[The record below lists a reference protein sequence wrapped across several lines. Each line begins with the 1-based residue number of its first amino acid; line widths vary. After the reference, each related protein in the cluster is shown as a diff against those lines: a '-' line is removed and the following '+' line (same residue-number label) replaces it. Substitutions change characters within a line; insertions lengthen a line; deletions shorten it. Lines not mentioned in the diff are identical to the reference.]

1 MGEIKKKYN
10 GIVFSV
16 CFSIGYFMI
25 YQFGYEAVFF
35 NGVMVPAALITL
47 HASIRNQKN
56 IKDKK
61 YSLGFRYQTPMGYIL
76 EGFGASLSW
85 LGLGAHNFQN
95 FNMDS
100 AKSYACLVQ

>member
-10 GIVFSV
+10 GIIFSV

-47 HASIRNQKN
+47 HASIRNQKS
-56 IKDKK
+56 IKVR
-61 YSLGFRYQTPMGYIL
+61 LLI
-76 EGFGASLSW
+76 
-85 LGLGAHNFQN
+85 
-95 FNMDS
+95 
-100 AKSYACLVQ
+100 